1 MSFATVWA
9 QDSVGSS
16 VIDSLF
22 VDLHLNHMIH
32 EALEKNF
39 DLRIA
44 KENITQAEE
53 NLRSMR
59 LNYLPAFA
67 FSPTG
72 TLNVVQEKS
81 AVLSYSLP
89 ITMEWELSS
98 GGRQSGEKQVAIANN
113 LQAHDQLV
121 YEQIQLIANICNAY
135 YTLIMLDRQYEIT
148 QQSIINQSATLQ
160 VIETLREVGKMDELA
175 VNQAKAT
182 LYATQSSLTDL
193 ELQRKKMETVL
204 ALLLNCNKEDC
215 KIERSQWTDK
225 KTIMINWEQPIA
237 LEQLSR
243 RPDVRCAEHA
253 LAAACGNIRIAKS
266 AFYPTLRIS
275 ANGGWTND
283 IGEIINPMKLLLNL
297 IGSLTQPLFTRY
309 ANKTQLN
316 IAKSQKTQA
325 EIGFEK
331 ALLTAGTEVK
341 DALDEC
347 RTAQKKKEIREK
359 QIVSSKKAWENC
371 QVLLQHSDRITYLDV
386 LNAEATLLNAQLEAT
401 ADWLQEQQAYI
412 NLYKACCIIHQ

>member
-1 MSFATVWA
+1 MKKFLFIIIAHTLSFATVWA

-89 ITMEWELSS
+89 ITMEWELSL

-193 ELQRKKMETVL
+193 ELQRKKME
-204 ALLLNCNKEDC
+204 NK
-215 KIERSQWTDK
+215 
-225 KTIMINWEQPIA
+225 
-237 LEQLSR
+237 
-243 RPDVRCAEHA
+243 
-253 LAAACGNIRIAKS
+253 NI
-266 AFYPTLRIS
+266 
-275 ANGGWTND
+275 TNK
-283 IGEIINPMKLLLNL
+283 N
-297 IGSLTQPLFTRY
+297 
-309 ANKTQLN
+309 
-316 IAKSQKTQA
+316 
-325 EIGFEK
+325 
-331 ALLTAGTEVK
+331 
-341 DALDEC
+341 
-347 RTAQKKKEIREK
+347 
-359 QIVSSKKAWENC
+359 
-371 QVLLQHSDRITYLDV
+371 
-386 LNAEATLLNAQLEAT
+386 
-401 ADWLQEQQAYI
+401 
-412 NLYKACCIIHQ
+412 